1 MGKGL
6 WCNQLVTLTMR
17 NEATN
22 GGCQIDLKG
31 QEKFAKGIQDTLQKG
46 HKEPKVT
53 VIS

>member
-1 MGKGL
+1 
-6 WCNQLVTLTMR
+6 MR

-53 VIS
+53 VISWLQTNWIQNSVLS